1 MSKSRIFS
9 KFTKACIVSTMVLG
23 GFVSELSV
31 PIYAAENI
39 NSSDYDSFASDIS
52 SNVSS
57 WKATAI
63 VKGKSGLDLSSS
75 GASKIISGPD
85 GYYFLI
91 FDSESGIDE
100 KMTSL
105 SSTSGVE
112 YASKNYNV
120 VNKVMVKSG
129 KSLKNILKKSVASIS
144 EALQEA
150 DAEAKEAEDTKK
162 KQEES
167 SGLDVEYKDFQQF
180 YDETN
185 GKSFLGG
192 QCAAGA
198 QYYMKWLGYPT
209 IICCSACDSG
219 AKCFW
224 VHRQTSGILE
234 NFSEVNK
241 GEELQDGDILVF
253 GPSSYNSPYGHVG
266 IYYQG
271 KCYGQNQGTKNFSC
285 VSLNTTPNYL
295 GALRPKVYG
304 TPKSNVSVNL
314 AKDE

>member
-1 MSKSRIFS
+1 MINS
-9 KFTKACIVSTMVLG
+9 KFASKLAKACLVSSMVFG
-23 GFVSELSV
+23 GFASEMVV
-31 PIYAAENI
+31 PIYASETI
-39 NSSDYDSFASDIS
+39 SSDDYESFAQNIA
-52 SNVSS
+52 SNTTS

-63 VKGKSGLDLSSS
+63 VKAKSGMDLSST

-91 FDSESGIDE
+91 FENDGEIDE
-100 KMTSL
+100 RMTSL
-105 SSTSGVE
+105 SSEADVE

-129 KSLKNILKKSVASIS
+129 KSLKSVLKKSVEAIS

-150 DAEAKEAEDTKK
+150 EDEAKESEALIN
-162 KQEES
+162 KQQES
-167 SGLDVEYKDFQQF
+167 KGLDVEYKDFQKF

-185 GKSFLGG
+185 GKSFMGG
-192 QCAAGA
+192 ECATGA

-209 IICCSACDSG
+209 ILCCGACSSG

-224 VHRQTSGILE
+224 IHRQTSGILE

-253 GPSSYNSPYGHVG
+253 GPSSYNAPYGHVG

-271 KCYGQNQGTKNFSC
+271 KCYGQNQGTRAFSC
-285 VSLNTTPNYL
+285 VGLNTTPNYL

-314 AKDE
+314 SKDE